1 VKKSS
6 ERILTTH
13 TGSLPRSKALTALLV
28 KREQR
33 KALDLNALKAQI
45 ERNLDYVVTHQQESG
60 VDIGNDG
67 ETPRVGFSTYI
78 TERMNGFGGESRRKP
93 SLDQIKF
100 PEFAAS
106 PFMSMPL
113 MLRSPTSRRKRSVS
127 TSAGATGMA
136 RTRMTST

>member
-1 VKKSS
+1 MKKSS

-100 PEFAAS
+100 PEFAD
-106 PFMSMPL
+106 F
-113 MLRSPTSRRKRSVS
+113 
-127 TSAGATGMA
+127 
-136 RTRMTST
+136 

>member
-1 VKKSS
+1 MKKSS

-78 TERMNGFGGESRRKP
+78 TERMNGFGGELRRSR
-93 SLDQIKF
+93 
-100 PEFAAS
+100 A
-106 PFMSMPL
+106 
-113 MLRSPTSRRKRSVS
+113 
-127 TSAGATGMA
+127 
-136 RTRMTST
+136 